1 MIDDLREA
9 SEVRNIHRWDY
20 PPINI
25 HVCVYCY
32 ILCVRINPIQPHLS
46 SNLVEPRCSLLAIAS
61 TCRGI
66 EPAMLFIHTL
76 NVIFTASAGT
86 YAG

>member
-46 SNLVEPRCSLLAIAS
+46 SNLVERCEVRHTQRFELL
-61 TCRGI
+61 RI
-66 EPAMLFIHTL
+66 E
-76 NVIFTASAGT
+76 SAFCVLRNT
-86 YAG
+86 V